1 MHIFATFDHNM
12 YIELAISDLE
22 IRGIA
27 KEQILAV
34 PLEKDARKMAVLDTI
49 HRADGVS
56 IIDGGAVLGTIFMVL
71 GTIWGYLWYWGPIM
85 GGLIGLALGVAI
97 GIGLD
102 WIITKRQNR
111 PSNLDRKAEVV
122 LVVRCSDSEAG
133 MVKKTLKD
141 HCAIGVGLF
150 KQGHAS

>member
-1 MHIFATFDHNM
+1 MHVFATFDHNM

-22 IRGIA
+22 TRGIA
-27 KEQILAV
+27 REQILAV
-34 PLEKDARKMAVLDTI
+34 PLEKESLEMAVLDTI

-56 IIDGGAVLGTIFMVL
+56 IIDGGAVLGTIFMLL
-71 GTIWGYLWYWGPIM
+71 GTIWGFRWYYGPIV
-85 GGLIGLALGVAI
+85 GGLLGLVLGIAI

-102 WIITKRQNR
+102 WVMTKRQNR
-111 PSNLDRKAEVV
+111 PSSLDRKAEVV
-122 LVVRCSDSEAG
+122 LVVRCLDSDAG

-150 KQGHAS
+150 NQGHVG

>member
-1 MHIFATFDHNM
+1 MHIFAIFDHNL

-27 KEQILAV
+27 REKILAV
-34 PLEKDARKMAVLDTI
+34 PLEKETREMAVLDTI

-56 IIDGGAVLGTIFMVL
+56 LIDGGAVLGTILMLL
-71 GTIWGYLWYWGPIM
+71 GTIWGFHWYWGPIV
-85 GGLIGLALGVAI
+85 GGLIGLALGVAS

-102 WIITKRQNR
+102 WVMTKRQNR
-111 PSNLDRKAEVV
+111 PSNLSRKAEVV
-122 LVVRCSDSEAG
+122 LVVHCTESEAG

-141 HCAIGVGLF
+141 HCAIGVGLIH
-150 KQGHAS
+150 QG